1 MKKIYLS
8 KLCAFILI
16 FSMLFSL
23 LSLNVM
29 AENISLDPGVSEFSY
44 TVRFDDIKDAYASA
58 QFDVVIDDKTTL
70 DIRYDANG
78 VVEGIVFTTGLN
90 GIVSEGRM
98 DGNRA
103 TYKIGFTSPDG
114 ENAYSGSSTIC
125 TIYFRYTGTQPQK
138 ISIGNLE
145 ILRFTG
151 VDENGIPQYSRES
164 VNWKKD
170 INVSQ
175 RTQTPEEPG
184 NTTPGGSGDTSSGN
198 TTPDAGSNPPAAG
211 SPGDD
216 AQTTEIEDEEPPQS
230 AVTFTDLDGFEWAKE
245 SIDRISRLGII
256 KGDGKGYFM
265 PGQMITRADFVLMLY
280 RMTGFEA
287 EKKAAFEDLPE
298 LQEYRD
304 AIENAAGCGIIKG
317 IGGNRFDPYGKITRQ
332 DAAAIVY
339 RLLNY
344 LGKAEPASES
354 VKAFNDSEM
363 ISDYALEA
371 MNFMINE
378 EILQGSSGYLRP
390 RSPITRAEAAVFLDR
405 VIEKFEL
412 L

>member
-1 MKKIYLS
+1 
-8 KLCAFILI
+8 
-16 FSMLFSL
+16 
-23 LSLNVM
+23 
-29 AENISLDPGVSEFSY
+29 
-44 TVRFDDIKDAYASA
+44 
-58 QFDVVIDDKTTL
+58 
-70 DIRYDANG
+70 
-78 VVEGIVFTTGLN
+78 
-90 GIVSEGRM
+90 
-98 DGNRA
+98 
-103 TYKIGFTSPDG
+103 
-114 ENAYSGSSTIC
+114 
-125 TIYFRYTGTQPQK
+125 
-138 ISIGNLE
+138 
-145 ILRFTG
+145 
-151 VDENGIPQYSRES
+151 
-164 VNWKKD
+164 
-170 INVSQ
+170 
-175 RTQTPEEPG
+175 
-184 NTTPGGSGDTSSGN
+184 
-198 TTPDAGSNPPAAG
+198 
-211 SPGDD
+211 
-216 AQTTEIEDEEPPQS
+216 
-230 AVTFTDLDGFEWAKE
+230 
-245 SIDRISRLGII
+245 
-256 KGDGKGYFM
+256 M